1 MSDHNILEGEKLQMI
16 FTGEENDGNFPSF
29 LSIQTWTNYRV
40 ASLTWGYCNNQP
52 VTLEAETKNIN
63 PVPDPGSRM
72 DIYCALH

>member
-40 ASLTWGYCNNQP
+40 ASLTWGYCNQP

-63 PVPDPGSRM
+63 LVPDPGSRM